1 MAQLAAVPSVDGRPM
16 VKKSKR
22 WSQDDIRGLG
32 CGKYLEQV
40 ASKGKG
46 RYGNVNKIEHDGIRF
61 DSKREFLRYMD
72 LKLLEA
78 AGEISDLRVHPRY
91 PITIGGIPIMVSSN
105 QHNKWDRHLT
115 YEADFTYFEW
125 TEKSIDR
132 PHGTTTARK
141 AERVIEDVKMQS
153 GHRTDVY
160 KLKRA
165 LMKAMGHDIREY

>member
-22 WSQDDIRGLG
+22 WSEDDL
-32 CGKYLEQV
+32 
-40 ASKGKG
+40 KGVTKPKAKG

-61 DSKREFLRYMD
+61 DSKREFLRYCD
-72 LKLLEA
+72 LKILER
-78 AGEISDLRVHPRY
+78 AGEIKELKVHPKY
-91 PITIGGIPIMVSSN
+91 PITIGGVPIMVALN
-105 QHNKWDRHLT
+105 QHKPWGRHLT
-115 YEADFTYFEW
+115 YEADFTYFEQGQG
-125 TEKSIDR
+125 
-132 PHGTTTARK
+132 GTRWR
-141 AERVIEDVKMQS
+141 RVIEDVKMQS